1 MKIIVFL
8 FGKKILQQCFV
19 FFLLVAFHILEL
31 TETIDVCDEGSQSKT
46 QLCALKINWR

>member
-8 FGKKILQQCFV
+8 FGKKILQLCF
-19 FFLLVAFHILEL
+19 FFPASCFHILEL

-46 QLCALKINWR
+46 QLCSLKINWR